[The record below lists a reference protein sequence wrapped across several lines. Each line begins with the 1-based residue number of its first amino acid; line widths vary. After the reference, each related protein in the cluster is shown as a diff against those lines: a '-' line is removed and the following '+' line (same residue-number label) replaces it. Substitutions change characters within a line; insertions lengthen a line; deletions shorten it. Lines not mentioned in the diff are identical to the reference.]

1 MRKLAFL
8 LALAL
13 LLALPGCGSETGLLA
28 GVTASERGEAAD
40 AAELA
45 ADFTMELFNAV
56 YEGGDALISPVS
68 VLAALAMAEAGAE
81 GETLA
86 QMEEAFGVDAETMRL
101 ALSAYMSSVAGTEA
115 KTANAIWFR
124 DDGSFT
130 PNEDFLADCASF
142 AGAEVFADEFTGALA
157 GRINGWISEHTDGMV
172 NDVLDE
178 IDPDAVMYLVN
189 ALAFEA
195 DWAEKYEG
203 KRLREG
209 EFNTETGP
217 KAVQMMY
224 SDESTYLEGEGFTGF
239 MKPYKG
245 GRYAFAALLPDGD
258 AGLDGLAASLTG
270 EMLASALEN
279 AENTTVETAMP
290 GFSSEYEAELSE
302 ALMAMGMTDAFDME
316 KADFTGMGRSSLGNI
331 YINRVLHKTFIDVTP
346 LGTRAGAA
354 TVVEMNTTGAAL
366 PAEEPKSVLL
376 DRPFLYMI
384 VDTQYN
390 IPIFIG
396 AMTGETLLS

>member
-1 MRKLAFL
+1 MKKIALL
-8 LALAL
+8 LAAAL

-40 AAELA
+40 AAGLA
-45 ADFTMELFNAV
+45 ADFTVGLFNAA

-68 VLAALAMAEAGAE
+68 VLAALAMAEAGAR

-86 QMEEAFGVDAETMRL
+86 QMEEVFGVDAETMRL

-142 AGAEVFADEFTGALA
+142 AGAEVFADEFTAALA
-157 GRINGWISEHTDGMV
+157 GRINGWIKEHTDGMIK
-172 NDVLDE
+172 DVLDE
-178 IDPDAVMYLVN
+178 IDPSAVMYLVN

-195 DWAEKYEG
+195 DWAEQYEEYQV
-203 KRLREG
+203 RDG
-209 EFNTETGP
+209 EFNAEDGVKTVE
-217 KAVQMMY
+217 MMY
-224 SDESTYLEGEGFTGF
+224 SDEHVYLEGDGFTGF

-245 GRYAFAALLPDGD
+245 GRYAFAALLPDSSLEALLG
-258 AGLDGLAASLTG
+258 SLTG
-270 EMLASALEN
+270 ETLADALEN
-279 AENTTVETAMP
+279 AQNTPVETATP
-290 GFSSEYEAELSE
+290 GFSSEYAAELSE
-302 ALMAMGMTDAFDME
+302 TLMGMGMADAFSGE
-316 KADFTGMGRSSLGNI
+316 TADFSGMGRSALGNI

-346 LGTRAGAA
+346 QGTRAGAA
-354 TVVEMNTTGAAL
+354 TVVEMN
-366 PAEEPKSVLL
+366 AESAMEDVKQVYL
-376 DRPFLYMI
+376 DRPFAYMI

-390 IPIFIG
+390 IPLFFGVVTG
-396 AMTGETLLS
+396 AGL

>member
-1 MRKLAFL
+1 MKKLALL
-8 LALAL
+8 LAIAM
-13 LLALPGCGSETGLLA
+13 LLALPGCGAETGLLA

-45 ADFTMELFNAV
+45 ADFTVELFNAA
-56 YEGGDALISPVS
+56 YEGGDALVSPVS

-81 GETLA
+81 GETLS
-86 QMEEAFGVDAETMRL
+86 QMEEVFGVDAETMRL

-142 AGAEVFADEFTGALA
+142 AGADVFADEFTGALA

-172 NDVLDE
+172 KDVLDE

-195 DWAEKYEG
+195 DWAAQYSEQQIRPGAFHAEG
-203 KRLREG
+203 G
-209 EFNTETGP
+209 ELE
-217 KAVQMMY
+217 AELMY
-224 SDESTYLEGEGFTGF
+224 SEENVYLEGEGFTGF

-245 GRYAFAALLPDGD
+245 GRYAFAALLPDE
-258 AGLDGLAASLTG
+258 DGSLEAMLGNLTG
-270 EMLASALEN
+270 EALAAALEG
-279 AENTTVETAMP
+279 AEHTAVETATP
-290 GFSSEYEAELSE
+290 KFACESSFELSD
-302 ALMAMGMTDAFDME
+302 ALKALGMTDAFDGAL
-316 KADFTGMGRSSLGNI
+316 ADFGGMGESAQGNVF
-331 YINRVLHKTFIDVTP
+331 INRVLHKTFIEADG

-354 TVVEMNTTGAAL
+354 TVVEMN
-366 PAEEPKSVLL
+366 EESAMIVEDVKQVFL
-376 DRPFLYMI
+376 DRPFAYMI

-390 IPIFIG
+390 VPLFFG
-396 AMTGETLLS
+396 VVTGEGF

>member
-1 MRKLAFL
+1 MKKFALFLAF
-8 LALAL
+8 AL

-28 GVTASERGEAAD
+28 GVTASERGEASD

-45 ADFTMELFNAV
+45 ADFTMELFNAA

-81 GETLA
+81 GETLS
-86 QMEEAFGVDAETMRL
+86 QMEEVFGVDAETMRL

-142 AGAEVFADEFTGALA
+142 AGADVFADEFTGALA
-157 GRINGWISEHTDGMV
+157 GKINGWIEEHTDGMIA
-172 NDVLDE
+172 DVLDK

-195 DWAEKYEG
+195 DWAEQY
-203 KRLREG
+203 REHQVRSGVFHAASG
-209 EFNTETGP
+209 ETETE
-217 KAVQMMY
+217 MMY
-224 SDESTYLEGEGFTGF
+224 STESVYLSGEGFTGF
-239 MKPYKG
+239 MKPYEG
-245 GRYAFAALLPDGD
+245 GRYAFAALLPDEDSSLEVMLG
-258 AGLDGLAASLTG
+258 SLTG
-270 EMLASALEN
+270 ETLAAALEG
-279 AENTTVETAMP
+279 AENTAVETEMP
-290 GFSSEYEAELSE
+290 SFSSEYDAELSE
-302 ALMAMGMTDAFDME
+302 TLINMGMADAFNGE
-316 KADFTGMGRSSLGNI
+316 KADFSGMGRSALGNI

-354 TVVEMNTTGAAL
+354 TVVEMN
-366 PAEEPKSVLL
+366 AEGDLLVENVKQVFL
-376 DRPFLYMI
+376 DRPFAYMV

-390 IPIFIG
+390 IPLFFG
-396 AMTGETLLS
+396 VVTGEGDAF

>member
-1 MRKLAFL
+1 MKKLALL
-8 LALAL
+8 LAIAL
-13 LLALPGCGSETGLLA
+13 LLALPGCGRETGLLA
-28 GVTASERGEAAD
+28 GVTASDRGEASD

-45 ADFTMELFNAV
+45 ADFTVELFNAA

-81 GETLA
+81 GETLS
-86 QMEEAFGVDAETMRL
+86 QMEEVFGVDAETMRL

-124 DDGSFT
+124 DDGSFA

-172 NDVLDE
+172 KDVLDKV
-178 IDPDAVMYLVN
+178 DPDAVMYLVN

-245 GRYAFAALLPDGD
+245 GRYAFAALLPTGS
-258 AGLDGLAASLTG
+258 LDTLLGSLTG
-270 EMLASALEN
+270 EKLAAALEG
-279 AENTTVETAMP
+279 AENTAVETATP
-290 GFSSEYEAELSE
+290 KFACESSFELSD
-302 ALMAMGMTDAFDME
+302 ALKALGMTDAFDGAL
-316 KADFTGMGRSSLGNI
+316 ADFGGMGESAQGNI
-331 YINRVLHKTFIDVTP
+331 FINRVLHKTFIEADG

-354 TVVEMNTTGAAL
+354 TVVEMN
-366 PAEEPKSVLL
+366 EESAMIVEDVKQVFL
-376 DRPFLYMI
+376 DRPFAYMI

-390 IPIFIG
+390 VPLFFG
-396 AMTGETLLS
+396 VVTGEGF

>member
-1 MRKLAFL
+1 MRKLAL
-8 LALAL
+8 LFAIAL

-45 ADFTMELFNAV
+45 ADFTMELFNAA

-68 VLAALAMAEAGAE
+68 VLAALAMAEAGAR

-124 DDGSFT
+124 DDGSFA

-142 AGAEVFADEFTGALA
+142 AGAEVFADEFTGALT
-157 GRINGWISEHTDGMV
+157 GRINGWISEHTDGMIK
-172 NDVLDE
+172 DVLDKV
-178 IDPDAVMYLVN
+178 DPSAVMYLVN

-224 SDESTYLEGEGFTGF
+224 SDESVYLEGEGFTGF

-245 GRYAFAALLPDGD
+245 GRYAFAALLPDE
-258 AGLDGLAASLTG
+258 DGSLEAMLGSLTG
-270 EMLASALEN
+270 EKLAAALEG
-279 AENTTVETAMP
+279 AEHTAVETATP
-290 GFSSEYEAELSE
+290 KFACESSFELSD
-302 ALMAMGMTDAFDME
+302 ALKALGMTDAFDGAL
-316 KADFTGMGRSSLGNI
+316 ADFGGMGESAQGNVF
-331 YINRVLHKTFIDVTP
+331 INRVLHKTFIEADG

-354 TVVEMNTTGAAL
+354 TVVEMN
-366 PAEEPKSVLL
+366 EESAMIVEDVKQVFL
-376 DRPFLYMI
+376 DRPFAYMI

-390 IPIFIG
+390 VPLFFG
-396 AMTGETLLS
+396 VVTGEGF

>member
-1 MRKLAFL
+1 MKKLALL
-8 LALAL
+8 LAVAL
-13 LLALPGCGSETGLLA
+13 LLALPGCGAETGLLT

-40 AAELA
+40 AAGLA
-45 ADFTMELFNAV
+45 ADFTVGLFNAA

-86 QMEEAFGVDAETMRL
+86 QMEEVFGVDAETMRL

-142 AGAEVFADEFTGALA
+142 AGADVFADEFTAALA
-157 GRINGWISEHTDGMV
+157 GEINGWIKEHTDGMIK
-172 NDVLDE
+172 DVLDE
-178 IDPDAVMYLVN
+178 IDPSAVMYLVN

-195 DWAEKYEG
+195 DWAEQYEEYQV
-203 KRLREG
+203 RDG
-209 EFNTETGP
+209 EFNAEDGVKTVE
-217 KAVQMMY
+217 MMY
-224 SDESTYLEGEGFTGF
+224 SDEHVYLEGDGFTGF

-245 GRYAFAALLPDGD
+245 GRYAFAALLPDSSLEALLG
-258 AGLDGLAASLTG
+258 SLTG
-270 EMLASALEN
+270 ETLADALEN
-279 AENTTVETAMP
+279 AQNTPVETATP
-290 GFSSEYEAELSE
+290 GFSSEYAAELSE
-302 ALMAMGMTDAFDME
+302 TLMGMGMADAFDGE
-316 KADFTGMGRSSLGNI
+316 TADFSGMGRSALGNI

-346 LGTRAGAA
+346 QGTRAGAA
-354 TVVEMNTTGAAL
+354 TVVEMN
-366 PAEEPKSVLL
+366 AESAMEDVKQVYL
-376 DRPFLYMI
+376 DRPFAYMI

-390 IPIFIG
+390 IPLFFGVVTG
-396 AMTGETLLS
+396 AGL

>member
-1 MRKLAFL
+1 MRKLALFL
-8 LALAL
+8 AFAL

-28 GVTASERGEAAD
+28 GVTASQRGDASG

-45 ADFTMELFNAV
+45 ADFTMELFNAA

-81 GETLA
+81 GETLS
-86 QMEEAFGVDAETMRL
+86 QMEEVFGVDAETMRL

-124 DDGSFT
+124 DDGSFA

-142 AGAEVFADEFTGALA
+142 AGAEIFADEFTGALA
-157 GRINGWISEHTDGMV
+157 GKINGWIEEHTDGMIA
-172 NDVLDE
+172 DVLDK

-195 DWAEKYEG
+195 DWAEQY
-203 KRLREG
+203 REYQVRPGVFYAASG
-209 EFNTETGP
+209 EMETE
-217 KAVQMMY
+217 MMY
-224 SDESTYLEGEGFTGF
+224 SDESVYLSGKGFTGF

-245 GRYAFAALLPDGD
+245 GRYAFAALLPDEDSSLEAMLG
-258 AGLDGLAASLTG
+258 SLTG
-270 EMLASALEN
+270 ETLAAALEG
-279 AENTTVETAMP
+279 AENAAVETEMP
-290 GFSSEYEAELSE
+290 SFSSEHDAELSE
-302 ALMAMGMTDAFDME
+302 TLINMGMADAFNGE
-316 KADFTGMGRSSLGNI
+316 KADFSGMGRSALGNI

-354 TVVEMNTTGAAL
+354 TVVEMN
-366 PAEEPKSVLL
+366 AEGDLLVENVKQVFL
-376 DRPFLYMI
+376 DRPFAYMI

-390 IPIFIG
+390 IPLFFG
-396 AMTGETLLS
+396 VVTGEGAAF